1 MQPKATITTYLLSA
15 VFVVSSLFFADVA
28 LAKSHKKHHHT
39 SHHIVTHHTKNHHV
53 VAHHSKKSKL
63 HRLAK
68 AQTHKTK
75 VKLAVADTANVSL
88 PVPKE
93 GESDTTL
100 NVNPH
105 VWDLAVKA
113 YHKATEKGYIKQKVM
128 TIIDYSMPSSK
139 KRMWV
144 VDMYSKKVLY
154 HTLVAHGKHTG
165 GLFATRFSDS
175 PGSRA
180 SSLGLFVTENTYI
193 GSKGY
198 SLRLRGLEPGFND
211 KAHSRAI
218 VVHGAWYA
226 TANFAAQH
234 GRLGLSWGC
243 PAVSPTLARPI
254 INDIKG
260 GTLLFAYYP
269 DDRWLKR
276 SEFLL

>member
-1 MQPKATITTYLLSA
+1 MRSKLTKTTYLLSA
-15 VFVVSSLFFADVA
+15 VFVVSSLLFTDLT

-39 SHHIVTHHTKNHHV
+39 SHHASKSHLHHI
-53 VAHHSKKSKL
+53 
-63 HRLAK
+63 AK
-68 AQTHKTK
+68 AHGHKTK
-75 VKLAVADTANVSL
+75 IKLAAADTTKVSL
-88 PVPKE
+88 PVSKE
-93 GESDTTL
+93 PESDTAM

-105 VWDLAVKA
+105 VWDLATKA
-113 YHKATEKGYIKQKVM
+113 FHKATQKGYIKQKVM

-211 KAHSRAI
+211 TAHSRAI

-226 TANFAAQH
+226 TATFAAQH

-243 PAVSPTLARPI
+243 PAVSPRLARPI

-260 GTLLFAYYP
+260 GTLVFAYYP
-269 DDRWLKR
+269 DDHWLKR